1 MIIRTVA
8 KFEAAHRQLGDESKC
23 GFLHGH
29 NWKVE
34 FLIEG
39 DITGDVG
46 YIIDFKIVKT
56 LVNAYDH
63 VVLLHKDDPLVR
75 ILLIN
80 GQKVVDLD
88 VNPTAENLAQLLK
101 DRLQD
106 MMVINDIVYRRVLV
120 RVWENNESY
129 AEVGSL

>member
-34 FLIEG
+34 FFIEG
-39 DITGDVG
+39 DIVGEVG

-56 LVNAYDH
+56 IVSAYDH
-63 VVLLHKDDPLVR
+63 MVLLHKDDPLVR
-75 ILLIN
+75 ILQIN
-80 GQKVVDLD
+80 GQRVVDLD
-88 VNPTAENLAQLLK
+88 VNPTAENLALLIK
-101 DRLQD
+101 GRVED
-106 MMVINDIVYRRVLV
+106 MMANNDIVYRRVLV
-120 RVWENNESY
+120 RVWENSESY
-129 AEVGSL
+129 AEVGNL